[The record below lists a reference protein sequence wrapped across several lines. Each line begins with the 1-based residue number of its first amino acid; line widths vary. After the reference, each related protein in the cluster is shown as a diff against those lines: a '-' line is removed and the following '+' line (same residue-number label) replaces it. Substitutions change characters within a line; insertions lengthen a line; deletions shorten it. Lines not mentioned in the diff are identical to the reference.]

1 MFPHCLGPGRDDP
14 RALHCRC
21 YSHLWL
27 LKHDW
32 RRIRP
37 MSSLSPETKNKIAAV
52 VKRYP
57 HKQAALLPV
66 LHLIQNEIGFIPEES
81 QAWVAELLDLQPA
94 RVKEV
99 VTFYTMFLEKPI
111 GRYHLQVCSNLSCT
125 LAGANDILNYLID
138 KLKIKPGE
146 TTADGRFTLTTVEC
160 LGACEHAPCMMV
172 NYDYY
177 GQLTP
182 AKIDEILDG
191 LE

>member
-1 MFPHCLGPGRDDP
+1 
-14 RALHCRC
+14 
-21 YSHLWL
+21 
-27 LKHDW
+27 
-32 RRIRP
+32 

-81 QAWVAELLDLQPA
+81 QAWVADLLDLQPA

>member
-1 MFPHCLGPGRDDP
+1 
-14 RALHCRC
+14 
-21 YSHLWL
+21 
-27 LKHDW
+27 
-32 RRIRP
+32 